1 MVLFATRPNLFLL
14 ALGTTFACRFL
25 CLLVP
30 PRYLLL
36 ELGER
41 CVRCR
46 SSGSGLVSLLR
57 HLTCTPRRSLRWLS
71 HTTNARAIH
80 RAVETALSLYRAHVT
95 RPAHPAVIAC
105 ESGAL
110 RDRRA
115 CAHRAWVPAG
125 RLPVWH
131 GLTEP

>member
-1 MVLFATRPNLFLL
+1 MARALAALAARRDAPLRSLTACHIGPRPFPVIDPSRGVRRARVEQVRPVPGPEGVGLAMVLFATRPNLLLL

-57 HLTCTPRRSLRWLS
+57 HLTCTPRRSLQ
-71 HTTNARAIH
+71 
-80 RAVETALSLYRAHVT
+80 
-95 RPAHPAVIAC
+95 
-105 ESGAL
+105 
-110 RDRRA
+110 
-115 CAHRAWVPAG
+115 
-125 RLPVWH
+125 
-131 GLTEP
+131 